1 MGVAH
6 YSQKPVLRSM
16 LGLGLGRTSEYPI
29 DGAVGRDSDTW
40 FDIGWV
46 RISKSV

>member
-6 YSQKPVLRSM
+6 HGEGSVLRSM
-16 LGLGLGRTSEYPI
+16 LGLGRTSEYLI
-29 DGAVGRDSDTW
+29 DGAVGRDSDRW